1 MRANHARGPA
11 PPALKVTRFVWA
23 SAVASVAA
31 GCRGEYRFARRLIA
45 DRSYRRSGVGRRRR
59 CSVRRRARAVEDR
72 AAVLAIRLPRR
83 SGRYAAA
90 YDPPGPGRA
99 SVCGPPRSLLPRRS
113 PPITGAAKGPLPR
126 TRHVYEVSTFHRVS
140 PGSCGR
146 KVAPLLPSSH
156 PSTHWAPIQTPR
168 SGRRGRPHRAQ
179 RRRDSPRHT
188 TQRTTSQAGRSHL
201 SPPRASGP
209 GGCECFQTESMP
221 PPAAGRS
228 SRSAW
233 SSSSTQPSKAEPTAA
248 PVAPAYLIREARTH
262 HLERRR
268 GHPGCFGTNL
278 NQHTKAAQGRRPR
291 AD

>member
-1 MRANHARGPA
+1 MRPHTIDRVLGGPQFADLLARCY
-11 PPALKVTRFVWA
+11 L
-23 SAVASVAA
+23 
-31 GCRGEYRFARRLIA
+31 GE
-45 DRSYRRSGVGRRRR
+45 
-59 CSVRRRARAVEDR
+59 
-72 AAVLAIRLPRR
+72 
-83 SGRYAAA
+83 
-90 YDPPGPGRA
+90 
-99 SVCGPPRSLLPRRS
+99 S

-188 TQRTTSQAGRSHL
+188 TERTTSQAGRSHL

-268 GHPGCFGTNL
+268 GHPGCFGTQL
-278 NQHTKAAQGRRPR
+278 ESSTPRRLRGGAPGRTSPGGMSGHGSACRHGRGAEAREARGERPWGLGR
-291 AD
+291 SAGVRPGIPLMRI